1 MGKRR
6 ISIWGQLADKS
17 KIWLDSSP
25 SRREG
30 AGVELYSCLFLF
42 LLLYGFALFSYL
54 CLCLRSVFLSV
65 WLPSLPPTVS
75 GRVSP
80 SLSGTLSSSFSA
92 SVLLSPSS

>member
-42 LLLYGFALFSYL
+42 FAPLWLCPFSYL
-54 CLCLRSVFLSV
+54 CLCLDLCFFPFGCYLC
-65 WLPSLPPTVS
+65 LQL
-75 GRVSP
+75 
-80 SLSGTLSSSFSA
+80 
-92 SVLLSPSS
+92 